1 LNFILC
7 KLSGSAPPCAD
18 ELTVIVT
25 SVNPEIE
32 PDNVN
37 AVAPL
42 ASVLFV
48 TT

>member
-1 LNFILC
+1 LNFILSNA
-7 KLSGSAPPCAD
+7 SGSAPPCAD
-18 ELTVIVT
+18 ELTVTVT
-25 SVNPEIE
+25 LLKPDIE

-37 AVAPL
+37 DVAPL